1 MNKLSEQTRTRL
13 YATHAV
19 IIWAGAIWQI
29 AHIFT
34 YKSAQ
39 DITVFWVSAL
49 LVSELVALPL
59 ACSSR
64 FGIWALCH
72 RVGCILCTILLIGV
86 VLYR

>member
-1 MNKLSEQTRTRL
+1 MNKLSDRTKYIL
-13 YATHAV
+13 YAMHAMIV
-19 IIWAGAIWQI
+19 WSGAIWQI

-34 YKSAQ
+34 HKSAQ
-39 DITVFWVSAL
+39 DVTLFWVSAL

-59 ACSSR
+59 ACSSK

-72 RVGCILCTILLIGV
+72 RVGCVLCTILLIGV

>member
-1 MNKLSEQTRTRL
+1 MKEQTRTRL
-13 YATHAV
+13 YASHAI
-19 IIWAGAIWQI
+19 IIWAGAVWQI

-49 LVSELVALPL
+49 LISELVALPL

-64 FGIWALCH
+64 FGIWAVCHKVGAVLCA
-72 RVGCILCTILLIGV
+72 ILLIGV
-86 VLYR
+86 LAYR